1 MLFQDA
7 YVGLKVKAL
16 NCDTHETHPQFFPKE
31 GTKGKIIAIDYEHD
45 IVLVKWKKN
54 STSEDD
60 KWYTTCYNIE
70 PYKRRK

>member
-1 MLFQDA
+1 MLFEDA

-16 NCDTHETHPQFFPKE
+16 DCDMHETHPQFFPKE
-31 GTKGKIIAIDYEHD
+31 GTKGKIIAIDYKHSV
-45 IVLVKWKKN
+45 VLVKWKKN

-60 KWYTTCYNIE
+60 KWYTPCYNIE